1 MVIGIDA
8 SRANKTQKTGTEWY
22 SWQLIQELKK
32 IPPTQVGG
40 VKFTPT
46 PKPLVWGFI
55 LYSPEP
61 LKGNLAK
68 LPQGWQNKVLTWP
81 PKLLWTQIRLAWEM
95 RKFPP
100 DLLFVPAHVIPRVH
114 PQKTVTVCHDLGFK
128 RFPGAYSV
136 WSRFYLNWS
145 TKFALKH
152 ASKIIAISEFT
163 KNELINIY
171 QADSSKIEVVHLA
184 YDDQLFRP
192 IKDEAKINEVLA
204 KYKIEKPYILYVGRL
219 EKKKNIIGLIKA
231 FKSFTDTKYKIQN
244 TRYKLILVGKP
255 GYGYKRI
262 KNYESRIKNILEIG
276 YVEQTDLPYIY
287 AGAKVF
293 VFPSFYEGFGMP
305 VLEAMACATPVV
317 ASNTTSIPEVAG
329 DAALLVNPD
338 NSKEIAAAVE
348 QIINDTDLRT
358 RLVQKGLDRVKNFSW
373 QKCASQTLDVLL
385 NCLKLRFKHN

>member
-40 VKFTPT
+40 VKF
-46 PKPLVWGFI
+46 V
-55 LYSPEP
+55 LYSPNK
-61 LKGNLAK
+61 LKGALAE
-68 LPQGWQNKVLTWP
+68 LPEGWKSQVFSWP
-81 PKLLWTQIRLAWEM
+81 PKYLWTQLRFSCQIK
-95 RKFPP
+95 KFPP
-100 DLLFVPAHVIPRVH
+100 DLLFVPAHVIPRAH
-114 PQKTVTVCHDLGFK
+114 PQKTVTVCHDIGFK
-128 RFPGAYSV
+128 RFPGAYSA

-145 TKFALKH
+145 TRFALKH

-184 YDDQLFRP
+184 YNDQLFRP
-192 IKDEAKINEVLA
+192 IKDETKINEVLA

-219 EKKKNIIGLIKA
+219 EEKKNIVGLLKA
-231 FKSFTDTKYKIQN
+231 FKLFTEVGFSNI
-244 TRYKLILVGKP
+244 KLVLVGKP
-255 GYGYKRI
+255 GYGYRNFKRQ
-262 KNYESRIKNILEIG
+262 KSKVKNILEIG
-276 YVEQTDLPYIY
+276 YLEQTDLPYLY
-287 AGAKVF
+287 SGAKVF

-317 ASNTTSIPEVAG
+317 ASSTTSIPEVAG

-373 QKCASQTLDVLL
+373 QKCARETLELLL
-385 NCLKLRFKHN
+385 NC